1 MRRAELVFH
10 AALNGGGV
18 WLTSVVLVEVVWV
31 LRGSYKFDR
40 ATIAERLR
48 KFLATKGVRVEDP
61 DLGDRIAETQ
71 SRIWVRISQNLPGA
85 LSGSSPRDKL
95 CSGRSFGVARQPCR
109 TSRQVAK
116 GQGRTPQDLL
126 GAKYFTACEENLP
139 AGRSMPVDESR
150 ERTSWELVA
159 MSREGGSELL
169 GGRLALMAGS
179 RLPPGR
185 S

>member
-61 DLGDRIAETQ
+61 DLAQAALDAYEAGPADFADYFILETA
-71 SRIWVRISQNLPGA
+71 RRGRCAAAPHVR
-85 LSGSSPRDKL
+85 
-95 CSGRSFGVARQPCR
+95 RQAQPLR
-109 TSRQVAK
+109 TSRELSRVEPARQTMFRKVFW
-116 GQGRTPQDLL
+116 GCP
-126 GAKYFTACEENLP
+126 TALQNLP
-139 AGRSMPVDESR
+139 AGRKRPRPNPS
-150 ERTSWELVA
+150 
-159 MSREGGSELL
+159 G
-169 GGRLALMAGS
+169 
-179 RLPPGR
+179 PPG